1 MDISVIGASGS
12 CGREV
17 VTRLVSEGVL
27 GRRELLQLVGGN
39 PASNRPSYLHG
50 LRADLQDAD
59 AENIPEVDVTDNADD
74 IVGDIVVMAAG
85 ATFPTDARNADKF
98 RRRDERRRV
107 RHFFF

>member
-50 LRADLQDAD
+50 LRADLQDAY

-85 ATFPTDARNADKF
+85 AFVVLITW
-98 RRRDERRRV
+98 RV
-107 RHFFF
+107 IVGS